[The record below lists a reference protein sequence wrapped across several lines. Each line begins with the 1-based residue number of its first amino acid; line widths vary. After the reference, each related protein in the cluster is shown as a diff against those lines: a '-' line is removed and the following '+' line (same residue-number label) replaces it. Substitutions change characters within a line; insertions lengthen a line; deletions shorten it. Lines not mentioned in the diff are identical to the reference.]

1 MAFLKPYLSR
11 LLALILVVAI
21 GLMGCSANNPSGLS
35 GNYSQD
41 TLTVLESLNKALDLP
56 NDAPEKPEVVKVA
69 RTQMNDYAARYRR
82 NNKVAGLRSFT
93 TMQTAVNSLAGFYSS
108 YGTRPVSEKL
118 KKRLKQEFRQ
128 VELALKRGL

>member
-1 MAFLKPYLSR
+1 MIAIKPYLSR

-21 GLMGCSANNPSGLS
+21 GLMGCSGSPTGLT

-41 TLTVLESLNKALDLP
+41 TLTVLENLNAAIDLP
-56 NDAPEKPEVVKVA
+56 DDASNKSEVVKSA

-82 NNKVAGLRSFT
+82 NGKVSALRSFT

-108 YGTRPVSEKL
+108 YGSRPVPEKL
-118 KKRLKQEFRQ
+118 KKRLKQEFKQ
-128 VELALKRGL
+128 VEFALQRGS